1 MPWIDN
7 FINLSIKLKNQ
18 CDDPR
23 EKAYHCLMKEVFNAK
38 VFHEASIQAGHIF
51 KAEYL
56 RNKIDDHIVD
66 FIIQIGEGKK
76 GWLSRSSRIN
86 NHFLKIQISYFCNN
100 GRSTECYFCNN
111 EARPR
116 CRQIFCKSLGS
127 DRGSD
132 RGSDHGV
139 RSIINPFKMTENLS
153 SGGSSQTTSTVR
165 SHFTLVEESTKAQSL
180 SISELAET
188 QQIFTNTYKGN
199 IPVKLNMK
207 QKALV
212 KWISLLRKK
221 YLEVAFAVMEEERNR
236 QGLSNFVL

>member
-1 MPWIDN
+1 
-7 FINLSIKLKNQ
+7 
-18 CDDPR
+18 
-23 EKAYHCLMKEVFNAK
+23 
-38 VFHEASIQAGHIF
+38 
-51 KAEYL
+51 
-56 RNKIDDHIVD
+56 
-66 FIIQIGEGKK
+66 
-76 GWLSRSSRIN
+76 
-86 NHFLKIQISYFCNN
+86 
-100 GRSTECYFCNN
+100 
-111 EARPR
+111 
-116 CRQIFCKSLGS
+116 
-127 DRGSD
+127 
-132 RGSDHGV
+132 
-139 RSIINPFKMTENLS
+139 MTENLS